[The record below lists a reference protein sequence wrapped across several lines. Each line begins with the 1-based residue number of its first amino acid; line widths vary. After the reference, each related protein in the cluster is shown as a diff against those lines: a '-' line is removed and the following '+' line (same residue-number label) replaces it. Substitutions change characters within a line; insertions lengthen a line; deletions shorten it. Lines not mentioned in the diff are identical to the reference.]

1 MHLKNHR
8 NQYQIDLDRVFD
20 DIPKAVFAAI
30 ACSAYEQIE
39 VKSEDL
45 AARIADEWR
54 CLHLNGIVPN
64 KPTKRIV
71 QVARQCDPFRE

>member
-1 MHLKNHR
+1 M
-8 NQYQIDLDRVFD
+8 
-20 DIPKAVFAAI
+20 FAAI
-30 ACSAYEQIE
+30 ACSAYEQIG

-71 QVARQCDPFRE
+71 QIASECDLFRE